1 MCNIVSLS
9 NIQLFFFFL
18 DEAEN
23 TSPWTEHVDS
33 QDLQNVLA
41 SFCLNIP
48 EDPINLSFAKHI
60 LKRGK
65 LTELV
70 KDVKD
75 LATGVVLYK
84 YLSGAD
90 EKPGTVN
97 VYEVIAKNIDNQI
110 VIKETVIYLIL
121 GNVFLKWN

>member
-1 MCNIVSLS
+1 MCNIVSLC

-18 DEAEN
+18 DGAEN

-60 LKRGK
+60 LERGK
-65 LTELV
+65 LTEFV

-90 EKPGTVN
+90 EKPGTLN
-97 VYEVIAKNIDNQI
+97 VYEVFAKNVDNQI
-110 VIKETVIYLIL
+110 VIKETVIYLIF
-121 GNVFLKWN
+121 GNVFFKWN

>member
-1 MCNIVSLS
+1 MFHCVTSS
-9 NIQLFFFFL
+9 NFFFFL

-23 TSPWTEHVDS
+23 TGPWTEHVDS

-60 LKRGK
+60 LERFK
-65 LTELV
+65 LTEFV

-90 EKPGTVN
+90 EKPGTIY
-97 VYEVIAKNIDNQI
+97 VYEVIAKNVDNQI
-110 VIKETVIYLIL
+110 VLKETVIYLIWE
-121 GNVFLKWN
+121 NVFF